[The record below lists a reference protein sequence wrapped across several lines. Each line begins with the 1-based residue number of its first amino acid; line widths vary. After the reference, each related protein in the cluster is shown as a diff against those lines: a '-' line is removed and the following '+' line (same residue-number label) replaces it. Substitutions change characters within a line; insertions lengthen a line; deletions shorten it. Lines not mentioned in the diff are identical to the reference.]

1 MKLKKIASLALA
13 GIMAVSML
21 AGCKDGGNNGNTEP
35 ENPVTPASNAVNYA
49 NQTLDSVSKDYMEYV
64 NASWLD
70 EALEKTATNK
80 SDFPASDIEDVFEGT
95 TAFGTWDDDWENA
108 MAKKIVDSM
117 SGKEAYTHN
126 NYNAH
131 SFNELPANKTDKTI
145 VWVETV
151 SGALDERVAV
161 TRVAN
166 VMSDWM
172 VGANGPVDILENGK
186 YDCTY
191 DLAISAVK
199 VTSSSLTSESA
210 WVVAIA
216 VTQNVTEAANALA

>member
-21 AGCKDGGNNGNTEP
+21 TACGEGGNSGNTEP

-49 NQTLDSVSKDYMEYV
+49 NQTLNSVSKDYMEYV

-80 SDFPASDIEDVFEGT
+80 SDFPATDIKNVFENNKK
-95 TAFGTWDDDWENA
+95 FYLWDDSWENA
-108 MAKKIVDSM
+108 MADKIVDSM
-117 SGKEAYTHN
+117 SGKEAYTKN
-126 NYNAH
+126 NYNDK
-131 SFNELPANKTDKTI
+131 FNELPANKTDRTI

-151 SGALDERVAV
+151 SGALDERMAV
-161 TRVAN
+161 TSVAK

-172 VGANGPVDILENGK
+172 VSDKGPDLTLENGK

-199 VTSSSLTSESA
+199 VTNSSLTVESA

>member
-1 MKLKKIASLALA
+1 MIGTQRKGPSFEPVLGLAC
-13 GIMAVSML
+13 GE
-21 AGCKDGGNNGNTEP
+21 GGNSSNTEP

-49 NQTLDSVSKDYMEYV
+49 NQTLNSVSKDYMEYV

-80 SDFPASDIEDVFEGT
+80 GDFSASEIEDVFENKKS
-95 TAFGTWDDDWENA
+95 FHIWDDSWENT
-108 MAKKIVDSM
+108 MAEKIVDSM

-126 NYNAH
+126 NYNSH
-131 SFNELPANKTDKTI
+131 SFGMMPANKTDKTI

-151 SGALDERVAV
+151 SGALDERMAV
-161 TRVAN
+161 TSVAN
-166 VMSDWM
+166 TMSDWM
-172 VGANGPVDILENGK
+172 VNKSGAVYTLDSGK

-199 VTSSSLTSESA
+199 VTSSSLTVESA